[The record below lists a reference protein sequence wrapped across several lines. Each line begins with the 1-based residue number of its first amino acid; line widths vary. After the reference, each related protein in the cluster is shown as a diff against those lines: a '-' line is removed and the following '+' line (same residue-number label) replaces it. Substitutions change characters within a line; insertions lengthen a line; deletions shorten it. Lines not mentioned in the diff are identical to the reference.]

1 MHLDTYTFTDIH
13 ILTDTHVFSCIL
25 IQHTHPHVCCTH
37 TWLPTFTHTHTFT
50 DVYTIAH
57 NHPHPSTSTLSH
69 THHYIYMY
77 AHSHTHAQ
85 ACYVLNHWTNSKLSM
100 SPSLVTNTPEIFP
113 ITSQEARHLWR
124 TCQLRSPPFFSQ
136 EDAPLPESHG
146 RSPGHLGWGAALIGF
161 PRPLTRFRW
170 MAFDQNVPSV
180 NILLL
185 PAWAPTSP
193 PPKGEPGTPT
203 PLSIHLGTPKP
214 RRETTFLHSIITSC
228 LNHKL
233 SYNAFAHQMSWQGTP
248 CPCHKLTPRS
258 NFKWIIKVE
267 N

>member
-1 MHLDTYTFTDIH
+1 MY
-13 ILTDTHVFSCIL
+13 VA
-25 IQHTHPHVCCTH
+25 HTHALPHSHTHIHRCVHNCTQSPTSLHIH
-37 TWLPTFTHTHTFT
+37 TITHSSLYLHVRTFTHTHT
-50 DVYTIAH
+50 
-57 NHPHPSTSTLSH
+57 HP
-69 THHYIYMY
+69 
-77 AHSHTHAQ
+77 
-85 ACYVLNHWTNSKLSM
+85 CYVLNHWTNSKLSM
-100 SPSLVTNTPEIFP
+100 SPSLVTNTPEFSP
-113 ITSQEARHLWR
+113 ISSQEARHLWR
-124 TCQLRSPPFFSQ
+124 TCQLHSPPFFSQ

-146 RSPGHLGWGAALIGF
+146 RSPGHPGWGAALIGF

-170 MAFDQNVPSV
+170 MAFDQNVPSA

-185 PAWAPTSP
+185 PAWVPTSP

-203 PLSIHLGTPKP
+203 PLSTHLGTPKP

-248 CPCHKLTPRS
+248 CPCHKLTPWS